1 MGDTYARDQSRG
13 QPPTSVPAAVTAFVV
28 AVTILVIAGCSS
40 LGPTTTATTP
50 TAAPGSVDPAPTA
63 VPPDIQQV
71 CTRFVVAALSVDTT
85 TDRGP
90 ADARVRAA
98 RAYGVPEL
106 AALLQGHGKD
116 PDWPVLVAHRAR
128 VHVSTQPVGDDPP
141 PVRGDEAAAG
151 VHATR
156 VAVGAD
162 NWRRQLS
169 DTVAYCTLRR
179 GPDGWKVTDLSF
191 SDSSSTSGAGR

>member
-1 MGDTYARDQSRG
+1 MGDTYARDQCRG
-13 QPPTSVPAAVTAFVV
+13 QPSTSVPAVVSALVV
-28 AVTILVIAGCSS
+28 AVTTLAVAGCSAIGS
-40 LGPTTTATTP
+40 TTGTTASRTASGTADAVPTT
-50 TAAPGSVDPAPTA
+50 

-71 CTRFVVAALSVDTT
+71 CTRFVVTALSVDTA

-90 ADARVRAA
+90 ADARLRAA

-106 AALLQGHGKD
+106 ARRLQGHGKD
-116 PDWPVLVAHRAR
+116 PDWPLLVAHRAR
-128 VHVSTQPVGDDPP
+128 VHISTQPVADDPP
-141 PVRGDEAAAG
+141 PARGDSAAAG

-162 NWRRQLS
+162 TWRQQLS
-169 DTVAYCTLRR
+169 DTVAYCSLHR

-191 SDSSSTSGAGR
+191 SDSPTSEAGS